1 MATLVA
7 VEGWGEGTD
16 VDALSN
22 PSFVPSGFARQDLDV
37 VFAEV
42 MLSVGCVLH
51 NGRLVDAW
59 GRLGGG
65 EMLGVARCC
74 SACRFDDV
82 RVRAGNVVG
91 AGTSVMVDDAVD
103 VKRFD
108 FVLGLDKEFPK
119 GTTRSY

>member
-7 VEGWGEGTD
+7 IERWGEGTD

-22 PSFVPSGFARQDLDV
+22 PSFVPSRFARQDLDV

-65 EMLGVARCC
+65 EMLRIARCLYYYN
-74 SACRFDDV
+74 SAISIT
-82 RVRAGNVVG
+82 GNRRRIFG
-91 AGTSVMVDDAVD
+91 C
-103 VKRFD
+103 F
-108 FVLGLDKEFPK
+108 LGWFFFWMLF
-119 GTTRSY
+119 RMFSYI